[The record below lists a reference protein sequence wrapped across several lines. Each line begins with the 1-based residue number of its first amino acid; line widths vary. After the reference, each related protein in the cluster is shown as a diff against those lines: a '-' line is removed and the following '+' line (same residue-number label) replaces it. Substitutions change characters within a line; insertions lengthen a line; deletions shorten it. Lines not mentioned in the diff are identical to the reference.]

1 MENKQKICALLL
13 PVLQETRNLHDMTN
27 LEYKPEQEI
36 VVATFENGYIKTANV
51 AADSGTAMIQ
61 DILRQIV

>member
-1 MENKQKICALLL
+1 MENKDKICKLLL
-13 PVLQETRNLHDMTN
+13 PVLQETRNLHDLTN
-27 LEYKPEQEI
+27 LEYKPVEQE
-36 VVATFENGYIKTANV
+36 VVATFESGYKKTANV